1 MNQQKG
7 IRKFRVIRR
16 GFTLIEATVAL
27 VLILLIAATSTTLLT
42 QQFTYFR
49 ILQQQNFL
57 VQDAPVINN
66 MLSRILSQADAFR
79 IHTNEAEAFDGSPGL
94 TNVADNGNTLL
105 IGYAQADGSRL
116 FGLLTFV
123 PPTPGQLTGQLQFT
137 NVDNVGGANV
147 LGTPWILS
155 SRVNNVDFS
164 IDAEGILLITLQ
176 DQFQSEI
183 TYAGIASN

>member
-1 MNQQKG
+1 MNQQKS

-79 IHTNEAEAFDGSPGL
+79 IHASETQAIDGTTAGAL
-94 TNVADNGNTLL
+94 TGNTLL

-116 FGLLTFV
+116 FGLLTFI
-123 PPTPGQLTGQLQFT
+123 PPTNGNPTGQLRFR
-137 NVDNVGGANV
+137 NVNSTGT

-155 SRVNNVDFS
+155 SRVANVNFS
-164 IDAEGILLITLQ
+164 IDAEGILLITLL
-176 DQFQSEI
+176 DQFQSSI